1 MKLLTKPVVILPRIY
16 SMLNH
21 PLLQGW
27 SRYNNAYR
35 AFQVNMI
42 TCACLSII
50 SLNLLVGLLDF
61 SVSYEI
67 YGLISFSALT
77 VLLINKKGYY
87 QAARWIFILE
97 VYLLATL
104 LFVTGVLPILAAFLC
119 FLAFAAN
126 VILFSREEKMEL
138 ALSFTIPVLLFAI
151 VQLLDITL
159 LANTNL
165 SELFSHSALIINIGF
180 ILLSVVLSILYLF
193 SIYEKSE
200 KDLRTLV
207 VELQAKEQEIMLQNE
222 ELLTLNASLTA
233 SQEELIKSKI
243 FLNSVI
249 DNLPLSLSV
258 KDAREL
264 RYIRVNKASEDL
276 LLYSKS
282 EYLGKNDADLL
293 PMNQAA
299 LCKEEDLAVVRT
311 KEAIESERVVTIRNQ
326 ENKILYTRKLPIC
339 DSTGEPMFIISI
351 SEDITPRK
359 KAEEVLKKTVKELQT
374 RNHELDNYV
383 YRVSHDLRAPFCSMQ
398 GLINLARYE
407 NDIESLKHYIDLIEK
422 SVGKSDRFIQS
433 ILNHSKV
440 LNAELQTEAIDL
452 QALVQN
458 GFHEVHYI
466 AGADQIK
473 LDIEA
478 RGAGEFYS
486 DEFRANIIL
495 HNLIANAAKYTRS
508 DVEDKFI
515 KVDIT
520 ISPEQAIVTITDN
533 GEGIT
538 EQHLPKIFDMFF
550 RGSEQATGSGL
561 GLYIALQ
568 AAEALGGSISV
579 KSQSNKGSTFTVI
592 LPNNSRK

>member
-27 SRYNNAYR
+27 SRYNDAYR

-359 KAEEVLKKTVKELQT
+359 NAEEVLKKTVKELQT

-473 LDIEA
+473 LDIQV

>member
-1 MKLLTKPVVILPRIY
+1 MKLLTKPVVILPRIF

-21 PLLQGW
+21 PLPQGW
-27 SRYNNAYR
+27 SRYNDAYR

-42 TCACLSII
+42 TYACLSII
-50 SLNLLVGLLDF
+50 SINLLVGLLDF
-61 SVSYEI
+61 AISYEI

-87 QAARWIFILE
+87 QVARWIFILE
-97 VYLLATL
+97 VYLLTTL
-104 LFVTGVLPILAAFLC
+104 LFVTGVLPVLASLLC

-126 VILFSREEKMEL
+126 VILFSREEKLEL

-165 SELFSHSALIINIGF
+165 SELFSHSALMINIGF
-180 ILLSVVLSILYLF
+180 ILLSVVLSLLYLF

-200 KDLRTLV
+200 KDLRALV
-207 VELQAKEQEIMLQNE
+207 TELQAKEQEIMLQNE

-276 LLYSKS
+276 LLYSKT
-282 EYLGKNDADLL
+282 EYVGKNDADLL
-293 PMNQAA
+293 PMNQATV
-299 LCKEEDLAVVRT
+299 CKEEDLAVIRT
-311 KEAIESERVVTIRNQ
+311 KEAIESERMVTVRNQ

-339 DSTGEPMFIISI
+339 DSTGEPMFILSI
-351 SEDITPRK
+351 SEDVTPRK

-398 GLINLARYE
+398 GLINLAKSE
-407 NDIESLKHYIDLIEK
+407 NEIENIRQYIDLIEK

-440 LNAELQTEAIDL
+440 LNAELQTEVIDL
-452 QALVQN
+452 KALVQN
-458 GFHEVHYI
+458 CFHEVHYI
-466 AGADQIK
+466 AGADEIK
-473 LDIEA
+473 LDIQT
-478 RGAGEFYS
+478 RGAREFYS

-520 ISPEQAIVTITDN
+520 ISAEQAIITIADN
-533 GEGIT
+533 GDGIT

-550 RGSEQATGSGL
+550 RGSEKATGSGL

-568 AAEALGGSISV
+568 AAEALGGNISV
-579 KSQSNKGSTFTVI
+579 ESQSNIGSTFTVI

>member
-1 MKLLTKPVVILPRIY
+1 
-16 SMLNH
+16 
-21 PLLQGW
+21 
-27 SRYNNAYR
+27 
-35 AFQVNMI
+35 
-42 TCACLSII
+42 
-50 SLNLLVGLLDF
+50 
-61 SVSYEI
+61 
-67 YGLISFSALT
+67 
-77 VLLINKKGYY
+77 
-87 QAARWIFILE
+87 
-97 VYLLATL
+97 
-104 LFVTGVLPILAAFLC
+104 
-119 FLAFAAN
+119 
-126 VILFSREEKMEL
+126 
-138 ALSFTIPVLLFAI
+138 
-151 VQLLDITL
+151 
-159 LANTNL
+159 
-165 SELFSHSALIINIGF
+165 
-180 ILLSVVLSILYLF
+180 
-193 SIYEKSE
+193 
-200 KDLRTLV
+200 
-207 VELQAKEQEIMLQNE
+207 
-222 ELLTLNASLTA
+222 
-233 SQEELIKSKI
+233 
-243 FLNSVI
+243 
-249 DNLPLSLSV
+249 
-258 KDAREL
+258 
-264 RYIRVNKASEDL
+264 
-276 LLYSKS
+276 
-282 EYLGKNDADLL
+282 
-293 PMNQAA
+293 
-299 LCKEEDLAVVRT
+299 
-311 KEAIESERVVTIRNQ
+311 
-326 ENKILYTRKLPIC
+326 
-339 DSTGEPMFIISI
+339 
-351 SEDITPRK
+351 
-359 KAEEVLKKTVKELQT
+359 
-374 RNHELDNYV
+374 
-383 YRVSHDLRAPFCSMQ
+383 MQ

-407 NDIESLKHYIDLIEK
+407 NDIESLRHYIDLIEK
-422 SVGKSDRFIQS
+422 SVSKSDRFIQS

-473 LDIEA
+473 LDIQV